1 MKKALTQK
9 FCQTIVG
16 QFRLDEPVYV
26 TRPNMPSLEKYNIYL
41 ENIWNSAW
49 LTNNGPYHREFEAKL
64 ATFLGVEH
72 LNLFVNGTIAL
83 LVALQAL
90 RINSGEVITTPF
102 TFPASTHVLHWNRIQ
117 PVFCDIDPK
126 TYNIDPNQIEKH
138 ITPDTKAILG
148 VHVYGNPCDVEA
160 IQKIADRHG
169 LYVIYDAAHAFG
181 VKIGDRSILEYGDIS
196 ALSFHATKLFTSIEG
211 GALISKTKAQ
221 AERIYFLKNFGIAD
235 EETVIGPGI
244 NGKMNEFQAAF
255 GLLELDLVEQ
265 EIRDRREL
273 TLLYRKRLADVPGV
287 ICMEDIPDVTHNYS
301 YFPILV
307 DPVKYG
313 VSRDDLY
320 SICRDCNI
328 FTRKYFYP
336 LCSHYSCYSAF
347 PSSHKEN
354 LETAGR
360 VSSRVLCLPL
370 YGEIRSE
377 IVATICDLV
386 VRVYESTFNKEK
398 A

>member
-26 TRPNMPSLEKYNIYL
+26 TRPNMPSLEKYNICL

-169 LYVIYDAAHAFG
+169 LYIIYDAAHAFG

-255 GLLELDLVEQ
+255 GLLGLDIVER
-265 EIRDRREL
+265 EIQNREKL
-273 TLLYRKRLADVPGV
+273 TLLYRERLTDVPGIV
-287 ICMEDIPDVTHNYS
+287 CMDDMPNVTHNYS
-301 YFPILV
+301 YLPIRVEPELF
-307 DPVKYG
+307 G
-313 VSRDDLY
+313 CSRDGLY
-320 SICRDCNI
+320 SLLRECNI
-328 FTRKYFYP
+328 LSRKYFYP
-336 LCSHYSCYSAF
+336 LCSNYSCYASHPSAS
-347 PSSHKEN
+347 PQHLPVAN
-354 LETAGR
+354 QAAQQI
-360 VSSRVLCLPL
+360 LCLPL
-370 YGEIRSE
+370 YGDLEKDS
-377 IVATICDLV
+377 VKTICQLIRHIAHD
-386 VRVYESTFNKEK
+386 
-398 A
+398 

>member
-1 MKKALTQK
+1 MKNNLNRKTRQD
-9 FCQTIVG
+9 IID
-16 QFRLDEPVYV
+16 QFRLDEPIYV
-26 TRPNMPSLEKYNIYL
+26 TRPTMPSLQKYEKCL
-41 ENIWNSAW
+41 ENIWNTRW

-64 ATFLGVEH
+64 AEFLEVER

-102 TFPASTHVLHWNRIQ
+102 TFPASTHVLHWNHIL

-126 TYNIDPNQIEKH
+126 TFNIDPLQIEKH

-160 IQKIADRHG
+160 IQTIADRHG
-169 LYVIYDAAHAFG
+169 LHIVYDAAHAFG
-181 VKIGDRSILEYGDIS
+181 VKIGGRSVLTYGDIS
-196 ALSFHATKLFTSIEG
+196 AMSFHATKLFSSIEG

-221 AERIYFLKNFGIAD
+221 AERIYFLKNFGIAG

-255 GLLELDLVEQ
+255 GLLELELVER
-265 EIRDRREL
+265 EIEARKER
-273 TLLYRKRLADVPGV
+273 TLLYRSRLAGLPG
-287 ICMEDIPDVTHNYS
+287 ITMMEDMPKVTHNYG

-307 DPVKYG
+307 DPDKYG
-313 VSRDDLY
+313 GLRDELH
-320 SICRDCNI
+320 SLLRDCNI
-328 FTRKYFYP
+328 VSRKYFYP

-347 PSSHKEN
+347 PSSQKQN
-354 LETAGR
+354 LQIAER
-360 VSSRVLCLPL
+360 VSSQVLCLPL
-370 YGEIRSE
+370 YGELETEVVETVCNIIRN
-377 IVATICDLV
+377 LH
-386 VRVYESTFNKEK
+386 KEV
-398 A
+398 